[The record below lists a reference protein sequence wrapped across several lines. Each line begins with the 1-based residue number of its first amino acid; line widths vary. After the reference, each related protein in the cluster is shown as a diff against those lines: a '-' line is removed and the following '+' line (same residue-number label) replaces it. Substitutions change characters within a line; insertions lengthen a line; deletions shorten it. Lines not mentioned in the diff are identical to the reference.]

1 MSVRLECKVCNRAF
15 TRKFLL
21 NQHLNTKKHK
31 KLILENATSYKCDCG
46 KIYFHKKSLKYHQ
59 NTCNVSKSTESN
71 LQRMQQR
78 LDDFEK
84 ERDEL
89 RSQIALL
96 LDKHACQPT
105 MTNNNHNNN
114 TQNIDTQNIDTQNNI
129 HIHINAFGHENL
141 EYLDKKDILECI
153 SRVYK
158 SVPAL
163 LEKIHFDPN
172 HPENHNIK
180 ITNRKLPYAEVMDTK
195 QKWKTMN
202 KKEAIESMVINGYNF
217 LDENYDDVKVNL
229 SSSKKQGFEGFQDKM
244 NDQDPRTMKQIKS
257 DVEIMVMNG
266 PPVSPLEE
274 PSPPESPSVSS
285 LESSSDFF

>member
-1 MSVRLECKVCNRAF
+1 MNNCRHCQKTFQTKASLQRHCQTARHLVREKNDMVL
-15 TRKFLL
+15 
-21 NQHLNTKKHK
+21 HK
-31 KLILENATSYKCDCG
+31 CLCG
-46 KIYFHKKSLKYHQ
+46 KMFQHKSNLSRHRKQCKYVQ
-59 NTCNVSKSTESN
+59 STSESN

-105 MTNNNHNNN
+105 TTNNNS
-114 TQNIDTQNIDTQNNI
+114 TQNIDTQNNI

-229 SSSKKQGFEGFQDKM
+229 PSSKKQGFEGFQDKM
-244 NDQDPRTMKQIKS
+244 NDQDPRTMKQIKN

-285 LESSSDFF
+285 LESSSDFL

>member
-1 MSVRLECKVCNRAF
+1 MNNCRHCQKTFQTKASLQRHCQTARHLVREKNDTVL
-15 TRKFLL
+15 
-21 NQHLNTKKHK
+21 HK
-31 KLILENATSYKCDCG
+31 CLCG
-46 KIYFHKKSLKYHQ
+46 KTFQHKSNLSRHRKQCKYVQ
-59 NTCNVSKSTESN
+59 STSESN

-105 MTNNNHNNN
+105 TTNNNS
-114 TQNIDTQNIDTQNNI
+114 TQNIDTQNNI

-285 LESSSDFF
+285 LESSSDFL

>member
-1 MSVRLECKVCNRAF
+1 MNNCRHCQKTFQTKASLQRHCQTARHLVREKNDTVL
-15 TRKFLL
+15 
-21 NQHLNTKKHK
+21 HK
-31 KLILENATSYKCDCG
+31 CLCG
-46 KIYFHKKSLKYHQ
+46 KTFQHKSNLSRHRKQCKYVQ
-59 NTCNVSKSTESN
+59 STSESN

-105 MTNNNHNNN
+105 MTNNNS
-114 TQNIDTQNIDTQNNI
+114 TQNIDTQNNI

-266 PPVSPLEE
+266 HPVSPLEE

-285 LESSSDFF
+285 LESSPDFL

>member
-1 MSVRLECKVCNRAF
+1 
-15 TRKFLL
+15 
-21 NQHLNTKKHK
+21 
-31 KLILENATSYKCDCG
+31 
-46 KIYFHKKSLKYHQ
+46 
-59 NTCNVSKSTESN
+59 
-71 LQRMQQR
+71 MQQR

-105 MTNNNHNNN
+105 TTNNNS
-114 TQNIDTQNIDTQNNI
+114 TQNIDTQNNI

-285 LESSSDFF
+285 LESSSDFL

>member
-1 MSVRLECKVCNRAF
+1 MNNCRHCQKTFQTKASLQRHCQTARHLVREKNDTVL
-15 TRKFLL
+15 
-21 NQHLNTKKHK
+21 HK
-31 KLILENATSYKCDCG
+31 CLCG
-46 KIYFHKKSLKYHQ
+46 KTFQHKSNLSRHRKQCKYVQ
-59 NTCNVSKSTESN
+59 STSESN

-105 MTNNNHNNN
+105 TTNNNS
-114 TQNIDTQNIDTQNNI
+114 TQNIDTQNNI

-244 NDQDPRTMKQIKS
+244 NDQDSKTMKQIKS

-285 LESSSDFF
+285 LESSSDFL